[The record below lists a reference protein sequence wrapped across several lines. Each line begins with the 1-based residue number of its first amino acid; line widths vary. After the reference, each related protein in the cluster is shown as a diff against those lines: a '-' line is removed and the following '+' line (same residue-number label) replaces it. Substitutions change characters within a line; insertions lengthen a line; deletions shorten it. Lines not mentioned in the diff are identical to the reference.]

1 MTGFLFAGAL
11 KRFDKD
17 RRRLRPTFMI
27 RPSSIV
33 LNRSADFGFWSRCL
47 VSWVRYPKE
56 NECPTAQPGPYATL
70 N

>member
-27 RPSSIV
+27 RPSYIV
-33 LNRSADFGFWSRCL
+33 LVRSADFGFWGRSGL
-47 VSWVRYPKE
+47 FWIMH
-56 NECPTAQPGPYATL
+56 PTSY
-70 N
+70 